1 MSLTA
6 QVNVFN
12 KEGLEFLGK
21 YQNVKFPKKKIKNY
35 ARELPLADRERYEE
49 LEF

>member
-1 MSLTA
+1 MSLAA

-21 YQNVKFPKKKIKNY
+21 YQNVKFPWKKIKNY
-35 ARELPLADRERYEE
+35 ARELLLANREQYEGKK
-49 LEF
+49 F